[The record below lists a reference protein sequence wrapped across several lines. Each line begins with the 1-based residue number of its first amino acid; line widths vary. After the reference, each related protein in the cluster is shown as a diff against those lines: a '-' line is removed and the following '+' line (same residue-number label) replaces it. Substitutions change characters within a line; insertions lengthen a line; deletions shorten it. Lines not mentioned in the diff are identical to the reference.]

1 MFCLLIFGKLL
12 SLCGGLALYKH
23 SSSESVVI
31 SVVFGRCGE
40 FFRQNSML
48 ARCRRIR
55 VES

>member
-1 MFCLLIFGKLL
+1 MFCLLIFGKLV

-31 SVVFGRCGE
+31 SVVFGRRE